1 MEEERTSSV
10 SARMSLRE
18 AVSLDQE
25 PLMDHSPLPLACPH
39 FSTRAYL
46 CTTSFRTLAICQ
58 LVQPHAVMSSRLTEV
73 HGHSLEHF
81 SLSRLHSAQLKLCLP
96 LVPGGA
102 PLFPGS
108 SFLVSLLL
116 SLLARLKGG
125 ADDPASK
132 DEGG

>member
-10 SARMSLRE
+10 SARMSLQE
-18 AVSLDQE
+18 AVSLVQE
-25 PLMDHSPLPLACPH
+25 LLIDHPPLPLACPH

-46 CTTSFRTLAICQ
+46 CTSSLGTLAECQ
-58 LVQPHAVMSSRLTEV
+58 PTPSHVVMLYRLTEV

-125 ADDPASK
+125 ADDPASN
-132 DEGG
+132 DEG